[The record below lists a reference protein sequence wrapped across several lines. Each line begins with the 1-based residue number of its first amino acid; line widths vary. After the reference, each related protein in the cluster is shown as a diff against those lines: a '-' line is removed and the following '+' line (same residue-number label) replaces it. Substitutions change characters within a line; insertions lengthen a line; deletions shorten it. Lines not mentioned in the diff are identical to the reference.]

1 MRIMMIVLVWI
12 RIKLS
17 SFRNKLTFS
26 FLIITIIPLILI
38 GILSFRLSYDIAKD
52 GILNSVTYS
61 SNQLNESLTN
71 RFKHMEYA
79 SNSMQYYMY
88 TLILQPSASV
98 SDQLDRFNYIKNNIS
113 NLESTFNFVKINVY
127 TRPELLFSNQGITF
141 FKIKD
146 LSRRGVTEEEL
157 KQNLNQL
164 QWRLQMNQEEP
175 VVVSNS
181 NGKWDYITVY
191 NAFKKQDSHNL
202 EYAYFIDINEKEIS
216 GMLSI
221 SSPDPSVQSY
231 IVDKSGRIISHPD
244 HAKLNTTIDQGEL
257 QAIFHSAGHPLSFG
271 QSQLIAHFN
280 TVSDW
285 YVVTDVP
292 NRYISEHINI
302 LVNILLMTVF
312 LVIIVAI
319 VISFFISNSLSTK
332 VRRMSK
338 VMSYFAL
345 QETNEKLVDLHIPI
359 KPDHIY
365 RDELDH
371 LSHVFN
377 MMVQKMNDNFDK
389 MLELNLQEEKLRYQL
404 LQSKIN
410 PHFLYNILESIKT
423 CQSLGR
429 IEDANTMITR
439 LARFYRLILK
449 KGDELIS
456 IEDEWLIASLYLDME
471 KVNIRTISWSITMD
485 DDIQHF
491 LIPKFTLQPLLENCI
506 LHALSGS
513 GKPLRMAVCIQYL
526 DEDIVISIKD
536 NGVGIPTDRLKQIRS
551 SLEQKTI
558 HAEQFYAM
566 NNVSMRLSL
575 YGKHAT
581 GLQIESEEGAG
592 TTVTL
597 RFPQMLPD
605 DMEF

>member
-244 HAKLNTTIDQGEL
+244 HAKLNTTIDQGNCKPSFIA
-257 QAIFHSAGHPLSFG
+257 QAIPCHS
-271 QSQLIAHFN
+271 
-280 TVSDW
+280 
-285 YVVTDVP
+285 
-292 NRYISEHINI
+292 
-302 LVNILLMTVF
+302 VN
-312 LVIIVAI
+312 
-319 VISFFISNSLSTK
+319 
-332 VRRMSK
+332 
-338 VMSYFAL
+338 
-345 QETNEKLVDLHIPI
+345 
-359 KPDHIY
+359 
-365 RDELDH
+365 
-371 LSHVFN
+371 
-377 MMVQKMNDNFDK
+377 
-389 MLELNLQEEKLRYQL
+389 
-404 LQSKIN
+404 
-410 PHFLYNILESIKT
+410 
-423 CQSLGR
+423 
-429 IEDANTMITR
+429 
-439 LARFYRLILK
+439 
-449 KGDELIS
+449 
-456 IEDEWLIASLYLDME
+456 
-471 KVNIRTISWSITMD
+471 
-485 DDIQHF
+485 
-491 LIPKFTLQPLLENCI
+491 
-506 LHALSGS
+506 
-513 GKPLRMAVCIQYL
+513 
-526 DEDIVISIKD
+526 
-536 NGVGIPTDRLKQIRS
+536 RS
-551 SLEQKTI
+551 SLLILTQ
-558 HAEQFYAM
+558 
-566 NNVSMRLSL
+566 
-575 YGKHAT
+575 
-581 GLQIESEEGAG
+581 
-592 TTVTL
+592 
-597 RFPQMLPD
+597 
-605 DMEF
+605 